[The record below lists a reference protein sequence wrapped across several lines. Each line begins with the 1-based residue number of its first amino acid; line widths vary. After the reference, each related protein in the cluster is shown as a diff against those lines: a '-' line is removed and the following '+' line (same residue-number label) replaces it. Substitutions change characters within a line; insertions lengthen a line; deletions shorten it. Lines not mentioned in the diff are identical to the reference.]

1 MKYQMLRLYCNI
13 LEALLLHS
21 SVMVTHLLH
30 GGQVG
35 VYRLDTY
42 SSG

>member
-1 MKYQMLRLYCNI
+1 MDDGDEEESDLTSI
-13 LEALLLHS
+13 
-21 SVMVTHLLH
+21 LH